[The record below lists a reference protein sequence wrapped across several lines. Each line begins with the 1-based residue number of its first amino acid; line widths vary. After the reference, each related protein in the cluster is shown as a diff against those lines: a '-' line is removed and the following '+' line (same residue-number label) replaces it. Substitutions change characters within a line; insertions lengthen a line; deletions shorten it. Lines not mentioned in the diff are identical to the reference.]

1 MKMKH
6 ASSRSLAC
14 PRITTVVA
22 TAMLQACVAYAQS
35 TPTSEVSA
43 VAQAGPAFPITAF
56 RFEGNQLVDE
66 PPLQQAAAFS
76 LGNARHLSDLLA
88 LKKAI
93 AEVYEARGWRMVAIG
108 LPTRIEADG
117 LVVITLHEQQLAG
130 VQVSGHKTSG
140 QADIRA
146 ALPSLRENQALNFKT
161 LASELAL
168 ANDNPVRQL
177 SVDFSADE
185 QSGILAK
192 VQVQESDPFRM
203 GLTLDNT
210 GTPDSGR
217 SRMGAS
223 LQHHNLWGRGHSLV
237 AGLSTSDL
245 GPDRLVQAH
254 AAYQAPLP
262 SAGGQLKLIASY
274 SNANSGT
281 VANVFNISGQGYSW
295 GAHYTHFLHRDATSQ
310 QTLDFGYDEKSNRNT
325 VDFFGTNLGVD
336 VDARPLSLSLQASRR
351 EAPFAWSSS
360 VSYLHNLVT
369 GPRNDDATYN
379 ASRAGASA
387 DWSVWRVAGDA
398 TVTLP
403 ADWQLQARMDGQH
416 AGRALISGEQFGLGG
431 NQGVRG
437 FDERAVP
444 GDDGLRVS
452 MEIYT
457 PLLLQQSSRFLA
469 FADVGAMRRANPQAG
484 EPAQATI
491 ASVGLG
497 WRWRLGQH
505 LTAHLDAAHVT
516 KGASSTATGE
526 DRLHFQLSAS
536 F

>member
-1 MKMKH
+1 MKR
-6 ASSRSLAC
+6 ASSRNLAC
-14 PRITTVVA
+14 LRMTTIVA
-22 TAMLQACVAYAQS
+22 MAILQAGVAHAQG
-35 TPTSEVSA
+35 TPTAKGSD
-43 VAQAGPAFPITAF
+43 VARPGPAFAVTAF
-56 RFEGNQLVDE
+56 RFEGNRLVDE
-66 PPLQQAAAFS
+66 ATLQQAAAFA
-76 LGNARHLSDLLA
+76 LGNVRHLGDLLA

-93 AEVYEARGWRMVAIG
+93 AEVYEARGWRLVAIG

-117 LVVITLHEQQLAG
+117 LVVISLHEQQLAG
-130 VQVSGHKTSG
+130 VSVAGQKTSG
-140 QADIRA
+140 EADIRA
-146 ALPSLRENQALNFKT
+146 ALPSLRENQPLNFNT

-177 SVDFSADE
+177 GVDFSGDE

-192 VQVQESDPFRM
+192 VQVQESEPFRV

-223 LQHHNLWGRGHSLV
+223 FQHHNLWGRGHGLV

-245 GPDRLVQAH
+245 GPDRLIQAH

-262 SAGGQLKLIASY
+262 EAGGQLKLSASY
-274 SNANSGT
+274 SNADSGT

-295 GAHYTHFLHRDATSQ
+295 GVHYTHFLRRDGTSQ
-310 QTLDFGYDEKSNRNT
+310 QTLDLGYDEKSNRNT

-336 VDARPLSLSLQASRR
+336 VDSRPLSLTLQASRR
-351 EAPFAWSSS
+351 ETSFSWSTS

-369 GPRNDDATYN
+369 GSRNDDATYN

-387 DWSVWRVAGDA
+387 NWSLWRLAGDA
-398 TVTLP
+398 MLTLP
-403 ADWQLQARMDGQH
+403 ADWQLHARMEGQH

-431 NQGVRG
+431 AQGVRG

-444 GDDGLRVS
+444 GDDGLRLGV
-452 MEIYT
+452 EIHA
-457 PLLLQQSSRFLA
+457 PLMLRQSSRFLA
-469 FADVGAMRRANPQAG
+469 FADIGAMRRANPQFG
-484 EPAQATI
+484 ESAQETI

-505 LTAHLDAAHVT
+505 LIARLDAAHVT
-516 KGASSTATGE
+516 QGAAATAAGE
-526 DRLHFQLSAS
+526 DRLHFQLSAT